1 MEERRVRLSWVE
13 AVIRSPDWVARDRD
27 PDLTHSFKAIGE
39 FGDRILKVV
48 HRTEGADILVVTA
61 YFDRGARRP

>member
-27 PDLTHSFKAIGE
+27 PDLAHSFKAISE
-39 FGDRILKVV
+39 VGDRIPKVV
-48 HRTEGADILVVTA
+48 HRAEGADIPIVTA